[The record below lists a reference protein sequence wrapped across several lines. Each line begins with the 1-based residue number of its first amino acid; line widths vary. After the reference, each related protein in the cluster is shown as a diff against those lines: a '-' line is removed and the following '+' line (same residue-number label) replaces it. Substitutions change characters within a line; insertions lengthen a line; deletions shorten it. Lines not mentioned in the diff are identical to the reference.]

1 MNEMLLTSPFAHSL
15 RTAAEM
21 EEVIVLD
28 DGLEYES
35 AIFWSGRIKWRNNL
49 LLTVCFILSW

>member
-1 MNEMLLTSPFAHSL
+1 MSNLFLTSPFAHSL

-35 AIFWSGRIKWRNNL
+35 AIFWSGRIKWRNSL
-49 LLTVCFILSW
+49 RLTVCLLLSW